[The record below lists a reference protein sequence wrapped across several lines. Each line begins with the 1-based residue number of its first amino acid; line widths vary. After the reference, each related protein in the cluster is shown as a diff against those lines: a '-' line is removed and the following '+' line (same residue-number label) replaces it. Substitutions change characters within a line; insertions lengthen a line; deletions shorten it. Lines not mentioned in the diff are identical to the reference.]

1 MAACAG
7 IGGTGVVALV
17 ACVAVVF
24 DSCVCSGEGV
34 SVVCKAR
41 RLSCGGGM
49 TLLTIGTNFG
59 YGMVWLLGL
68 VVVGGMATGAGIRG
82 IGVVALVA
90 GVAVVFDSCVCSFD
104 FIELIV
110 YWEGGWIPTGVSGV
124 ALLAVEGYVECFM
137 AGLS

>member
-1 MAACAG
+1 MAAGAG
-7 IGGTGVVALV
+7 IGGAGVVALV

-24 DSCVCSGEGV
+24 DGCVCSGEGV

-41 RLSCGGGM
+41 RLPCGGGM

-68 VVVGGMATGAGIRG
+68 VVGIGMATGAGIRG

-90 GVAVVFDSCVCSFD
+90 CVAVVFDSCVCSCEG
-104 FIELIV
+104 IEVIV
-110 YWEGGWIPTGVSGV
+110 VKSGRIPCI
-124 ALLAVEGYVECFM
+124 L
-137 AGLS
+137 